1 MSGLGLGYWKE
12 VIGVLRNIIPV
23 YDKVNKSISLG
34 QDDKYRRYGLIGQIR
49 PGDLILDAGSG
60 FGNMSSKALE
70 ILKNDCRIVLH
81 DPIREMLCY
90 AQSLKNERLALS
102 CGVFEYMPFR
112 ESSVD
117 AILCGYSL
125 RDAFSLI
132 EAISEIH
139 RVLKSDGR
147 FIIVDIGKPDNT
159 FFRGIVTFYLRYIL
173 GIIAY
178 SVSGKRGLRFKTL
191 YGTFQRWPKNSVLND
206 LLIKKFSQVKFTKKL
221 FGGAIIVVATK

>member
-1 MSGLGLGYWKE
+1 LSGLGLNYWKE

-34 QDDKYRRYGLIGQIR
+34 QDDKYRECGLNGHIR
-49 PGDLILDAGSG
+49 PGELILDAGSG
-60 FGNMSSKALE
+60 FGNMSSKALD
-70 ILKNDCRIVLH
+70 ILKDEARIILH
-81 DPIREMLCY
+81 DPIREMLDY
-90 AQSLKNERLALS
+90 AQNLRNQRLNLS

-117 AILCGYSL
+117 AVLCGYSL

-139 RVLKSDGR
+139 RILKNDGR
-147 FIIVDIGKPDNT
+147 FIIVDIGKPDNA
-159 FFRGIVTFYLRYIL
+159 FFRCVVTFYLKYIL

-191 YGTFQRWPKNSVLND
+191 YGTFTRWPNNGVLND
-206 LLIKKFSQVKFTKKL
+206 LLMKKFSKVKFTKKL
-221 FGGAIIVVATK
+221 FGGAIIVVAYK

>member
-1 MSGLGLGYWKE
+1 LSGLGLNYWKE

-34 QDDKYRRYGLIGQIR
+34 QDDKYRECGLNGHIR
-49 PGDLILDAGSG
+49 PGELILDAGSG
-60 FGNMSSKALE
+60 FGNMSSKALD
-70 ILKNDCRIVLH
+70 ILKDDARIILH
-81 DPIREMLCY
+81 DPIREMLHY
-90 AQSLKNERLALS
+90 AQNLRNQRLNLS

-117 AILCGYSL
+117 AVLCGYSL

-139 RVLKSDGR
+139 RILKNDGR
-147 FIIVDIGKPDNT
+147 FIIVDIGKPDNA
-159 FFRGIVTFYLRYIL
+159 FFRCVVTFYLKYIL

-191 YGTFQRWPKNSVLND
+191 YGTFTRWPNNGVLND
-206 LLIKKFSQVKFTKKL
+206 LLMKKFSKVKFTKKL
-221 FGGAIIVVATK
+221 FGGAIIVVAYK

>member
-1 MSGLGLGYWKE
+1 MSGLGLNYWKE
-12 VIGVLRNIIPV
+12 VIEVLENIIPV

-34 QDDKYRRYGLIGQIR
+34 QDDKYRKCGLNGQIR

-70 ILKNDCRIVLH
+70 ILKGDARIILH
-81 DPIREMLCY
+81 DPIREMLHN
-90 AQSLKNERLALS
+90 AQNQRNQRFNLS

-117 AILCGYSL
+117 AVLCGYSL

-132 EAISEIH
+132 DAISEIH
-139 RVLKSDGR
+139 RVLKNDGR
-147 FIIVDIGKPDNT
+147 FIIVDIGKPDNAL
-159 FFRGIVTFYLRYIL
+159 FRGIVIFYLKYIL

-178 SVSGKRGLRFKTL
+178 SISGKRGLRFKTL
-191 YGTFQRWPKNSVLND
+191 YGTFIRWPKNGVLSD
-206 LLIKKFSQVKFTKKL
+206 LLHKKFSKVKFTKKL
-221 FGGAIIVVATK
+221 FGGAIIVVAYK